1 MRYLCAFIKSF
12 IPPSN
17 LSTFLSVPMVIR
29 TNLFILRYSQTF
41 FLAFLNFA
49 VPIMAKNNNCLQL
62 FGVLNCY
69 NSERT
74 FQRGGEMMT
83 EEKFI
88 YAVKRNS
95 RRLFVIAFS
104 YLKNKHD
111 AEDALQNAFL
121 KLWKSKIEFNDD
133 LGIDKWL
140 TKVLVND
147 CKNFF
152 NLSFRQN
159 KSIEEVYDVSTFD
172 KYFNVDLYNAVMSLN
187 KKERLCVILFYYDDL
202 TISDISKVTGIK
214 ESTVK
219 SLLKR
224 SRNKL
229 KLMLGD
235 EWIYEQ

>member
-1 MRYLCAFIKSF
+1 
-12 IPPSN
+12 
-17 LSTFLSVPMVIR
+17 
-29 TNLFILRYSQTF
+29 
-41 FLAFLNFA
+41 
-49 VPIMAKNNNCLQL
+49 
-62 FGVLNCY
+62 
-69 NSERT
+69 
-74 FQRGGEMMT
+74 MT

-88 YAVKRNS
+88 HAVKRNS
-95 RRLFVIAFS
+95 QRLFVIAFS

-121 KLWKSKIEFNDD
+121 KLWKSKIEFDDD

>member
-1 MRYLCAFIKSF
+1 
-12 IPPSN
+12 
-17 LSTFLSVPMVIR
+17 
-29 TNLFILRYSQTF
+29 
-41 FLAFLNFA
+41 
-49 VPIMAKNNNCLQL
+49 
-62 FGVLNCY
+62 
-69 NSERT
+69 
-74 FQRGGEMMT
+74 MT

-88 YAVKRNS
+88 HAVKRNS
-95 RRLFVIAFS
+95 QRLFVIAFS

-111 AEDALQNAFL
+111 AEDALQNTFL
-121 KLWKSKIEFNDD
+121 MLWKSKIEFNDD

>member
-1 MRYLCAFIKSF
+1 
-12 IPPSN
+12 
-17 LSTFLSVPMVIR
+17 
-29 TNLFILRYSQTF
+29 
-41 FLAFLNFA
+41 
-49 VPIMAKNNNCLQL
+49 
-62 FGVLNCY
+62 
-69 NSERT
+69 
-74 FQRGGEMMT
+74 MT

-88 YAVKRNS
+88 HAVKRNS
-95 RRLFVIAFS
+95 QRLFVIAFS

-111 AEDALQNAFL
+111 AEDVLQNVFL

>member
-1 MRYLCAFIKSF
+1 
-12 IPPSN
+12 
-17 LSTFLSVPMVIR
+17 
-29 TNLFILRYSQTF
+29 
-41 FLAFLNFA
+41 
-49 VPIMAKNNNCLQL
+49 
-62 FGVLNCY
+62 
-69 NSERT
+69 
-74 FQRGGEMMT
+74 MT

-88 YAVKRNS
+88 HAVKRNS

-111 AEDALQNAFL
+111 AEDALQNVFL

-140 TKVLVND
+140 TKVIVND

-219 SLLKR
+219 SLLKH

>member
-1 MRYLCAFIKSF
+1 
-12 IPPSN
+12 
-17 LSTFLSVPMVIR
+17 
-29 TNLFILRYSQTF
+29 
-41 FLAFLNFA
+41 
-49 VPIMAKNNNCLQL
+49 
-62 FGVLNCY
+62 
-69 NSERT
+69 
-74 FQRGGEMMT
+74 MT

>member
-1 MRYLCAFIKSF
+1 
-12 IPPSN
+12 
-17 LSTFLSVPMVIR
+17 
-29 TNLFILRYSQTF
+29 
-41 FLAFLNFA
+41 
-49 VPIMAKNNNCLQL
+49 
-62 FGVLNCY
+62 
-69 NSERT
+69 
-74 FQRGGEMMT
+74 MT
-83 EEKFI
+83 EDKFI
-88 YAVKRNS
+88 QAVKRNS
-95 RRLFVIAFS
+95 QRLFVIAFS
-104 YLKNKHD
+104 FLKNKHD

-133 LGIDKWL
+133 LGVDKWL
-140 TKVLVND
+140 TRVLIND

-202 TISDISKVTGIK
+202 RISDISKVTGIK

-229 KLMLGD
+229 KLKLGD

>member
-1 MRYLCAFIKSF
+1 
-12 IPPSN
+12 
-17 LSTFLSVPMVIR
+17 
-29 TNLFILRYSQTF
+29 
-41 FLAFLNFA
+41 
-49 VPIMAKNNNCLQL
+49 
-62 FGVLNCY
+62 
-69 NSERT
+69 
-74 FQRGGEMMT
+74 MT

-88 YAVKRNS
+88 QAVKRNS
-95 RRLFVIAFS
+95 QRLFVIAFS

-111 AEDALQNAFL
+111 SEDALQNTFL
-121 KLWKSKIEFNDD
+121 KLWKSKIEFDDD

-229 KLMLGD
+229 KLKLGD

>member
-1 MRYLCAFIKSF
+1 
-12 IPPSN
+12 
-17 LSTFLSVPMVIR
+17 
-29 TNLFILRYSQTF
+29 
-41 FLAFLNFA
+41 
-49 VPIMAKNNNCLQL
+49 
-62 FGVLNCY
+62 
-69 NSERT
+69 
-74 FQRGGEMMT
+74 MT

-88 YAVKRNS
+88 QAVKRNS
-95 RRLFVIAFS
+95 QRLFVIAFS

-111 AEDALQNAFL
+111 AEDALQNTFL

-202 TISDISKVTGIK
+202 TISDISNVTGIK

-229 KLMLGD
+229 KLKLGD

>member
-1 MRYLCAFIKSF
+1 
-12 IPPSN
+12 
-17 LSTFLSVPMVIR
+17 
-29 TNLFILRYSQTF
+29 
-41 FLAFLNFA
+41 
-49 VPIMAKNNNCLQL
+49 
-62 FGVLNCY
+62 
-69 NSERT
+69 
-74 FQRGGEMMT
+74 MT

-88 YAVKRNS
+88 HAVKRNS

-111 AEDALQNAFL
+111 AEDALQNALL

-229 KLMLGD
+229 KLKLGD

>member
-1 MRYLCAFIKSF
+1 
-12 IPPSN
+12 
-17 LSTFLSVPMVIR
+17 
-29 TNLFILRYSQTF
+29 
-41 FLAFLNFA
+41 
-49 VPIMAKNNNCLQL
+49 
-62 FGVLNCY
+62 
-69 NSERT
+69 
-74 FQRGGEMMT
+74 MMT
-83 EEKFI
+83 EEKFLH
-88 YAVKRNS
+88 AVKRNS
-95 RRLFVIAFS
+95 QRLFVIAFS

-111 AEDALQNAFL
+111 AEDALQNTFL

>member
-1 MRYLCAFIKSF
+1 
-12 IPPSN
+12 
-17 LSTFLSVPMVIR
+17 
-29 TNLFILRYSQTF
+29 
-41 FLAFLNFA
+41 
-49 VPIMAKNNNCLQL
+49 
-62 FGVLNCY
+62 
-69 NSERT
+69 
-74 FQRGGEMMT
+74 MT

-88 YAVKRNS
+88 HVVKRNS
-95 RRLFVIAFS
+95 QRLFVIAFS

-111 AEDALQNAFL
+111 AEDALQNTFL
-121 KLWKSKIEFNDD
+121 KLWKSKIEFDDD

-152 NLSFRQN
+152 NLSFRQH

-229 KLMLGD
+229 KLKLGD

>member
-1 MRYLCAFIKSF
+1 
-12 IPPSN
+12 
-17 LSTFLSVPMVIR
+17 
-29 TNLFILRYSQTF
+29 
-41 FLAFLNFA
+41 
-49 VPIMAKNNNCLQL
+49 
-62 FGVLNCY
+62 
-69 NSERT
+69 
-74 FQRGGEMMT
+74 MT

-88 YAVKRNS
+88 HAVKRNS
-95 RRLFVIAFS
+95 QRLFVIAFS

-111 AEDALQNAFL
+111 AEDALQNVFL

-140 TKVLVND
+140 TKVIVND

>member
-1 MRYLCAFIKSF
+1 
-12 IPPSN
+12 
-17 LSTFLSVPMVIR
+17 
-29 TNLFILRYSQTF
+29 
-41 FLAFLNFA
+41 
-49 VPIMAKNNNCLQL
+49 
-62 FGVLNCY
+62 
-69 NSERT
+69 
-74 FQRGGEMMT
+74 MT
-83 EEKFI
+83 EDKFI
-88 YAVKRNS
+88 QAVKRNS
-95 RRLFVIAFS
+95 QRLFVIAFS

-111 AEDALQNAFL
+111 AEDALQNTFL

-133 LGIDKWL
+133 VGVDKWI
-140 TKVLVND
+140 TKVLIND

-159 KSIEEVYDVSTFD
+159 KSIEEAYDVSTFD

-229 KLMLGD
+229 KLKLGD

>member
-1 MRYLCAFIKSF
+1 
-12 IPPSN
+12 
-17 LSTFLSVPMVIR
+17 
-29 TNLFILRYSQTF
+29 
-41 FLAFLNFA
+41 
-49 VPIMAKNNNCLQL
+49 
-62 FGVLNCY
+62 
-69 NSERT
+69 
-74 FQRGGEMMT
+74 MT

-88 YAVKRNS
+88 QAVKRNS
-95 RRLFVIAFS
+95 QRLFVIAFS

-111 AEDALQNAFL
+111 AEDALQNTFL

-172 KYFNVDLYNAVMSLN
+172 KYFNVDLYNAVMLLN

-229 KLMLGD
+229 KLKLGD

>member
-1 MRYLCAFIKSF
+1 
-12 IPPSN
+12 
-17 LSTFLSVPMVIR
+17 
-29 TNLFILRYSQTF
+29 
-41 FLAFLNFA
+41 
-49 VPIMAKNNNCLQL
+49 
-62 FGVLNCY
+62 
-69 NSERT
+69 
-74 FQRGGEMMT
+74 MT

-88 YAVKRNS
+88 HAVKRNS
-95 RRLFVIAFS
+95 QRLFVIAFS

-152 NLSFRQN
+152 NLSLRQN

-229 KLMLGD
+229 KLKLGD

>member
-1 MRYLCAFIKSF
+1 
-12 IPPSN
+12 
-17 LSTFLSVPMVIR
+17 
-29 TNLFILRYSQTF
+29 
-41 FLAFLNFA
+41 
-49 VPIMAKNNNCLQL
+49 
-62 FGVLNCY
+62 
-69 NSERT
+69 
-74 FQRGGEMMT
+74 MT

-88 YAVKRNS
+88 QAVKRNS
-95 RRLFVIAFS
+95 QRLFVIAFS

-214 ESTVK
+214 KSTVK

-229 KLMLGD
+229 KLKLGD

>member
-1 MRYLCAFIKSF
+1 
-12 IPPSN
+12 
-17 LSTFLSVPMVIR
+17 
-29 TNLFILRYSQTF
+29 
-41 FLAFLNFA
+41 
-49 VPIMAKNNNCLQL
+49 
-62 FGVLNCY
+62 
-69 NSERT
+69 
-74 FQRGGEMMT
+74 MT
-83 EEKFI
+83 EEKFLH
-88 YAVKRNS
+88 AVKRNS
-95 RRLFVIAFS
+95 QRLFVIAFS

-111 AEDALQNAFL
+111 AEDALQNTFL

-159 KSIEEVYDVSTFD
+159 KSIEEVYDISTFD

-229 KLMLGD
+229 KLKLGD

>member
-1 MRYLCAFIKSF
+1 
-12 IPPSN
+12 
-17 LSTFLSVPMVIR
+17 
-29 TNLFILRYSQTF
+29 
-41 FLAFLNFA
+41 
-49 VPIMAKNNNCLQL
+49 
-62 FGVLNCY
+62 
-69 NSERT
+69 
-74 FQRGGEMMT
+74 MT

-88 YAVKRNS
+88 HAVKRNS
-95 RRLFVIAFS
+95 QRLFVIAFS
-104 YLKNKHD
+104 YLKNKHN

-229 KLMLGD
+229 KLKLGD

>member
-1 MRYLCAFIKSF
+1 
-12 IPPSN
+12 
-17 LSTFLSVPMVIR
+17 
-29 TNLFILRYSQTF
+29 
-41 FLAFLNFA
+41 
-49 VPIMAKNNNCLQL
+49 
-62 FGVLNCY
+62 
-69 NSERT
+69 
-74 FQRGGEMMT
+74 MT

-88 YAVKRNS
+88 HAVKRNS
-95 RRLFVIAFS
+95 QRLFVIAFS

-111 AEDALQNAFL
+111 AEDALQNTFL

-235 EWIYEQ
+235 EWMYEQ

>member
-1 MRYLCAFIKSF
+1 
-12 IPPSN
+12 
-17 LSTFLSVPMVIR
+17 
-29 TNLFILRYSQTF
+29 
-41 FLAFLNFA
+41 
-49 VPIMAKNNNCLQL
+49 
-62 FGVLNCY
+62 
-69 NSERT
+69 
-74 FQRGGEMMT
+74 MMT

-88 YAVKRNS
+88 HAVKRNS
-95 RRLFVIAFS
+95 QRLFVIAFS

-111 AEDALQNAFL
+111 AEDALQNTFL
-121 KLWKSKIEFNDD
+121 KLWKSKIEFDDD

-229 KLMLGD
+229 KLKLGD

>member
-1 MRYLCAFIKSF
+1 
-12 IPPSN
+12 
-17 LSTFLSVPMVIR
+17 
-29 TNLFILRYSQTF
+29 
-41 FLAFLNFA
+41 
-49 VPIMAKNNNCLQL
+49 
-62 FGVLNCY
+62 
-69 NSERT
+69 
-74 FQRGGEMMT
+74 MT

-88 YAVKRNS
+88 QAVKRNS
-95 RRLFVIAFS
+95 QRLFVIAFS

-121 KLWKSKIEFNDD
+121 KLWKSKIEFDDD

-152 NLSFRQN
+152 NLSLRQN

>member
-1 MRYLCAFIKSF
+1 
-12 IPPSN
+12 
-17 LSTFLSVPMVIR
+17 
-29 TNLFILRYSQTF
+29 
-41 FLAFLNFA
+41 
-49 VPIMAKNNNCLQL
+49 
-62 FGVLNCY
+62 
-69 NSERT
+69 
-74 FQRGGEMMT
+74 MT

-88 YAVKRNS
+88 HAVKRNS
-95 RRLFVIAFS
+95 QRLFVIAFS

-140 TKVLVND
+140 TTVLVND

-229 KLMLGD
+229 KLKLGD

>member
-1 MRYLCAFIKSF
+1 
-12 IPPSN
+12 
-17 LSTFLSVPMVIR
+17 
-29 TNLFILRYSQTF
+29 
-41 FLAFLNFA
+41 
-49 VPIMAKNNNCLQL
+49 
-62 FGVLNCY
+62 
-69 NSERT
+69 
-74 FQRGGEMMT
+74 MT

-88 YAVKRNS
+88 HAVKRNS
-95 RRLFVIAFS
+95 QRLFVIAFS

-111 AEDALQNAFL
+111 AEDALQNTFL
-121 KLWKSKIEFNDD
+121 KLWKSKIEFDDD

-229 KLMLGD
+229 KLKLGD
-235 EWIYEQ
+235 EWIYE

>member
-1 MRYLCAFIKSF
+1 
-12 IPPSN
+12 
-17 LSTFLSVPMVIR
+17 
-29 TNLFILRYSQTF
+29 
-41 FLAFLNFA
+41 
-49 VPIMAKNNNCLQL
+49 
-62 FGVLNCY
+62 
-69 NSERT
+69 
-74 FQRGGEMMT
+74 MT
-83 EEKFI
+83 EDKFI
-88 YAVKRNS
+88 QAVKRNS
-95 RRLFVIAFS
+95 QRLFVIAFS

-111 AEDALQNAFL
+111 AEDALQNTFL

-133 LGIDKWL
+133 LEVDKWL
-140 TKVLVND
+140 TKVIVND

-172 KYFNVDLYNAVMSLN
+172 KYFNVDLYNAVMLLN

-229 KLMLGD
+229 KLKLGD

>member
-1 MRYLCAFIKSF
+1 
-12 IPPSN
+12 
-17 LSTFLSVPMVIR
+17 
-29 TNLFILRYSQTF
+29 
-41 FLAFLNFA
+41 
-49 VPIMAKNNNCLQL
+49 
-62 FGVLNCY
+62 
-69 NSERT
+69 
-74 FQRGGEMMT
+74 MT

-88 YAVKRNS
+88 HAVKRNS

-133 LGIDKWL
+133 LWIDKCL

-159 KSIEEVYDVSTFD
+159 KSIEEVYNVSTFD

>member
-1 MRYLCAFIKSF
+1 
-12 IPPSN
+12 
-17 LSTFLSVPMVIR
+17 
-29 TNLFILRYSQTF
+29 
-41 FLAFLNFA
+41 
-49 VPIMAKNNNCLQL
+49 
-62 FGVLNCY
+62 
-69 NSERT
+69 
-74 FQRGGEMMT
+74 MT

-88 YAVKRNS
+88 HAVKRNS
-95 RRLFVIAFS
+95 QRLFVIAFS

-111 AEDALQNAFL
+111 AEDALQNVFL

-140 TKVLVND
+140 TKALVND

-159 KSIEEVYDVSTFD
+159 KSIEEVYNVSTFD

>member
-1 MRYLCAFIKSF
+1 
-12 IPPSN
+12 
-17 LSTFLSVPMVIR
+17 
-29 TNLFILRYSQTF
+29 
-41 FLAFLNFA
+41 
-49 VPIMAKNNNCLQL
+49 
-62 FGVLNCY
+62 
-69 NSERT
+69 
-74 FQRGGEMMT
+74 MT

-88 YAVKRNS
+88 HAVKRNS
-95 RRLFVIAFS
+95 QRLFVIAFS

-111 AEDALQNAFL
+111 AEDALQNTFL

-202 TISDISKVTGIK
+202 TISDISKVAGIK

-229 KLMLGD
+229 KLKLGD

>member
-1 MRYLCAFIKSF
+1 
-12 IPPSN
+12 
-17 LSTFLSVPMVIR
+17 
-29 TNLFILRYSQTF
+29 
-41 FLAFLNFA
+41 
-49 VPIMAKNNNCLQL
+49 
-62 FGVLNCY
+62 
-69 NSERT
+69 
-74 FQRGGEMMT
+74 MT

-88 YAVKRNS
+88 HAVKRNS
-95 RRLFVIAFS
+95 QRLFVIAFS

-229 KLMLGD
+229 KFMLGD

>member
-1 MRYLCAFIKSF
+1 
-12 IPPSN
+12 
-17 LSTFLSVPMVIR
+17 
-29 TNLFILRYSQTF
+29 
-41 FLAFLNFA
+41 
-49 VPIMAKNNNCLQL
+49 
-62 FGVLNCY
+62 
-69 NSERT
+69 
-74 FQRGGEMMT
+74 MT

-88 YAVKRNS
+88 HAVKRNS
-95 RRLFVIAFS
+95 QRLFVIAFS

-111 AEDALQNAFL
+111 AEDALQNVFL
-121 KLWKSKIEFNDD
+121 KLWKSKIEFDDD

>member
-1 MRYLCAFIKSF
+1 
-12 IPPSN
+12 
-17 LSTFLSVPMVIR
+17 
-29 TNLFILRYSQTF
+29 
-41 FLAFLNFA
+41 
-49 VPIMAKNNNCLQL
+49 
-62 FGVLNCY
+62 
-69 NSERT
+69 
-74 FQRGGEMMT
+74 MT
-83 EEKFI
+83 EEKFTH
-88 YAVKRNS
+88 AVKRNS

>member
-1 MRYLCAFIKSF
+1 
-12 IPPSN
+12 
-17 LSTFLSVPMVIR
+17 
-29 TNLFILRYSQTF
+29 
-41 FLAFLNFA
+41 
-49 VPIMAKNNNCLQL
+49 
-62 FGVLNCY
+62 
-69 NSERT
+69 
-74 FQRGGEMMT
+74 MT
-83 EEKFI
+83 EDKFI
-88 YAVKRNS
+88 QAVKRNS
-95 RRLFVIAFS
+95 QRLFVIAFS

-133 LGIDKWL
+133 LGVDKWL
-140 TKVLVND
+140 TKVIVND

-202 TISDISKVTGIK
+202 RISDISKVTGIK

-229 KLMLGD
+229 KLKLGD

>member
-1 MRYLCAFIKSF
+1 
-12 IPPSN
+12 
-17 LSTFLSVPMVIR
+17 
-29 TNLFILRYSQTF
+29 
-41 FLAFLNFA
+41 
-49 VPIMAKNNNCLQL
+49 
-62 FGVLNCY
+62 
-69 NSERT
+69 
-74 FQRGGEMMT
+74 MT
-83 EEKFI
+83 EDKFI
-88 YAVKRNS
+88 QAVKRNS
-95 RRLFVIAFS
+95 QRLFVIAFS

-111 AEDALQNAFL
+111 AEDALQNTFL
-121 KLWKSKIEFNDD
+121 KLWKSKIEFDDD

-202 TISDISKVTGIK
+202 TISDISKITGIK

-229 KLMLGD
+229 KLKLGD
-235 EWIYEQ
+235 EWIYE

>member
-1 MRYLCAFIKSF
+1 
-12 IPPSN
+12 
-17 LSTFLSVPMVIR
+17 
-29 TNLFILRYSQTF
+29 
-41 FLAFLNFA
+41 
-49 VPIMAKNNNCLQL
+49 
-62 FGVLNCY
+62 
-69 NSERT
+69 
-74 FQRGGEMMT
+74 MT

-88 YAVKRNS
+88 HAVKRNS
-95 RRLFVIAFS
+95 QRLFVIAFS

-111 AEDALQNAFL
+111 AEDALQNVFL

-229 KLMLGD
+229 KLKLGD

>member
-1 MRYLCAFIKSF
+1 
-12 IPPSN
+12 
-17 LSTFLSVPMVIR
+17 
-29 TNLFILRYSQTF
+29 
-41 FLAFLNFA
+41 
-49 VPIMAKNNNCLQL
+49 
-62 FGVLNCY
+62 
-69 NSERT
+69 
-74 FQRGGEMMT
+74 MT

-95 RRLFVIAFS
+95 QRLFVIAFS

-111 AEDALQNAFL
+111 AEDALQNTFL

-187 KKERLCVILFYYDDL
+187 KKERLCMILFYYDDL
-202 TISDISKVTGIK
+202 TISDVSKVTGIK

-229 KLMLGD
+229 KLKLGD

>member
-1 MRYLCAFIKSF
+1 
-12 IPPSN
+12 
-17 LSTFLSVPMVIR
+17 
-29 TNLFILRYSQTF
+29 
-41 FLAFLNFA
+41 
-49 VPIMAKNNNCLQL
+49 
-62 FGVLNCY
+62 
-69 NSERT
+69 
-74 FQRGGEMMT
+74 MT

-88 YAVKRNS
+88 HAVKRNS
-95 RRLFVIAFS
+95 QRLFVIAFS

-111 AEDALQNAFL
+111 AEDALQNTFL

-172 KYFNVDLYNAVMSLN
+172 KYFNVDLYNAVISLN

-202 TISDISKVTGIK
+202 TISDISKITGIK

-229 KLMLGD
+229 KLKLGD

>member
-1 MRYLCAFIKSF
+1 
-12 IPPSN
+12 
-17 LSTFLSVPMVIR
+17 
-29 TNLFILRYSQTF
+29 
-41 FLAFLNFA
+41 
-49 VPIMAKNNNCLQL
+49 
-62 FGVLNCY
+62 
-69 NSERT
+69 
-74 FQRGGEMMT
+74 MT

-88 YAVKRNS
+88 HAVKRNS
-95 RRLFVIAFS
+95 QRLFVIAFS

-187 KKERLCVILFYYDDL
+187 KKERLCMILFYYDDL
-202 TISDISKVTGIK
+202 TISDVSKVTGIK

-229 KLMLGD
+229 KLKLGD